1 MSPLWFS
8 PRAAAAVQWG
18 LMSSAPTQAQPNPVD
33 LDPDQY
39 RMTLGDHLEE
49 LRRRL
54 IIGLFG
60 FLGALV
66 VCFIFGQ
73 RVITFFCRPLVD
85 ALHHH
90 HIAPQMYTTQVAD
103 GFMVYMQISMICAAA
118 IASPLILYQLWKFV
132 AAGLYAH
139 ERKYI
144 TKYIPLSV
152 ALLLTGMAF
161 VYWFVLPVSVEF
173 FITFNSQIPLNYN
186 ALPAQTVATS
196 QPSNFSIPMIGGDPR
211 PLHDGMIWFDT
222 TQDRLKIYLN
232 QQIRTLA
239 FGPANLLTPMITL
252 PQYIDMVVGML
263 LAFGLAFQTPL
274 AVLALVRVGI
284 VDVPTLKRLRK
295 YIFFIA
301 ALVAAVI
308 VPDVVTG
315 MIALMLPLYL
325 LYELGI
331 FLAVWGDKKSQ
342 PAE

>member
-1 MSPLWFS
+1 
-8 PRAAAAVQWG
+8 
-18 LMSSAPTQAQPNPVD
+18 MSSAPTRASSRSSPSVD
-33 LDPDQY
+33 DPDQY

-49 LRRRL
+49 LRRRI

-90 HIAPQMYTTQVAD
+90 HIAPQMYTTQVSD

-132 AAGLYAH
+132 AAGLYPH

-152 ALLLTGMAF
+152 VLLLTGMAF

-173 FITFNSQIPLNYN
+173 FIEFNSHIPLQYD
-186 ALPAQTVATS
+186 APAARTVAAT
-196 QPSNFSIPMIGGDPR
+196 QPSMMHVPLIGGDPK
-211 PLHDGMIWFDT
+211 PLADGMIWFDT
-222 TQDRLKIYLN
+222 SQDRLKIFLN

-295 YIFFIA
+295 YILFIA

-331 FLAVWGDKKSQ
+331 LLASWGDKKSGQ
-342 PAE
+342 VQ

>member
-1 MSPLWFS
+1 
-8 PRAAAAVQWG
+8 
-18 LMSSAPTQAQPNPVD
+18 MSSAATRPNPVD
-33 LDPDQY
+33 YDPDQF

-60 FLGALV
+60 FLAALV

-73 RVITFFCRPLVD
+73 QVITFFCRPLID

-90 HIAPQMYTTQVAD
+90 HIAPQMYTTQVSD

-118 IASPLILYQLWKFV
+118 IASPLILFQLWKFI
-132 AAGLYAH
+132 AAGLYPK

-144 TKYIPLSV
+144 TRYIPLSV
-152 ALLLTGMAF
+152 TLLLSGMVF

-173 FITFNSQIPLNYN
+173 FIEFNSRIPLKYD
-186 ALPAQTVATS
+186 APPDQTAAAS
-196 QPSNFSIPMIGGDPR
+196 QPSPLSIPMIAGDPR
-211 PLHDGMIWFDT
+211 PLHDGMFWFDT

-232 QQIRTLA
+232 QQVRTLA

-274 AVLALVRVGI
+274 VVLALVRVGI
-284 VDVPTLKRLRK
+284 VDVPTLKKLRK
-295 YIFFIA
+295 YILFVA

-315 MIALMLPLYL
+315 MVALMVPLYL

-331 FLAVWGDKKSQ
+331 YLAIWSDKKAKS
-342 PAE
+342 AE